1 MTYSEAVKLTDTS
14 NVLFTSHEGF
24 LKLLGC
30 SDKSIKR
37 REGNEK
43 DNERLYDILNKHCHE
58 TTKYELCDLLY
69 YYDEASEAYLD
80 NDIWGGFERSKK
92 KFCLWLFCEVFL
104 PYNDDVD
111 NRIDLTKAEKIEEY
125 FISDD
130 PDGTYEKV
138 DICFLLLLAYGI
150 IKPLGKKNN
159 FAKLDSMAK
168 MKNLLEDFQ
177 NLLPVVGVIKG
188 NETLDD
194 YASTITQMIDK
205 NETLCVAELWCIVTD
220 IASYLQR
227 CSSPQAHADAHVIP
241 IGYKMPGI
249 WIDDNDNGNSRFWIF
264 PENRL
269 MAFCYTQNPTIEN
282 EYILKPYEFAFTASE
297 YDETDCDEICMI
309 FTAKGNEEI
318 LFNADAKASKNH
330 AVITDFKF
338 DYDDNKRISKV
349 TFTPRDNVH
358 REWMEWRSFT
368 RLDFDSDRY
377 IHYRILI
384 DELYDKPSRKLL
396 ENKAPWLTDNFNSLI
411 AVDKLYIYIFDRK
424 TLPDHKL
431 CYHGEEHGYTYEPRE
446 KNDNPDKQ
454 SLLTVE
460 ISKANPIYVLP
471 REIGVDDYNKSFPKV
486 IRRKLKEALKLTT
499 DLGNPINQ
507 ISIYREQ
514 RTQTETIC
522 FNRFSLR
529 LPLKELL
536 DTNFVRTITSREDL
550 FKLDKDKK
558 DK

>member
-1 MTYSEAVKLTDTS
+1 
-14 NVLFTSHEGF
+14 
-24 LKLLGC
+24 
-30 SDKSIKR
+30 
-37 REGNEK
+37 
-43 DNERLYDILNKHCHE
+43 
-58 TTKYELCDLLY
+58 
-69 YYDEASEAYLD
+69 
-80 NDIWGGFERSKK
+80 
-92 KFCLWLFCEVFL
+92 
-104 PYNDDVD
+104 
-111 NRIDLTKAEKIEEY
+111 
-125 FISDD
+125 
-130 PDGTYEKV
+130 
-138 DICFLLLLAYGI
+138 
-150 IKPLGKKNN
+150 
-159 FAKLDSMAK
+159 
-168 MKNLLEDFQ
+168 
-177 NLLPVVGVIKG
+177 
-188 NETLDD
+188 
-194 YASTITQMIDK
+194 
-205 NETLCVAELWCIVTD
+205 
-220 IASYLQR
+220 
-227 CSSPQAHADAHVIP
+227 
-241 IGYKMPGI
+241 
-249 WIDDNDNGNSRFWIF
+249 
-264 PENRL
+264 
-269 MAFCYTQNPTIEN
+269 
-282 EYILKPYEFAFTASE
+282 
-297 YDETDCDEICMI
+297 MI

-318 LFNADAKASKNH
+318 LSDTDAKALKNQ

-338 DYDDNKRISKV
+338 YYDDNERISKV

-368 RLDFDSDRY
+368 RLDFDSKRY
-377 IHYRILI
+377 IYYQDLI
-384 DELYDKPSRKLL
+384 YKLYDQLSIEELK
-396 ENKAPWLTDNFNSLI
+396 NKAPWLTDNFNSLI

-424 TLPDHKL
+424 ILPDHKL

-550 FKLDKDKK
+550 FNLDKDKK